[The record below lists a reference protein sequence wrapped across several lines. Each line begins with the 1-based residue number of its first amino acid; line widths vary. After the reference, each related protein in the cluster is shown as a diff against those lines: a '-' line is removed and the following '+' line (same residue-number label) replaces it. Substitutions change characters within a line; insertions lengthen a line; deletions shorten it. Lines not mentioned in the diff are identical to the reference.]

1 MPFQTKAHQTNL
13 HNIRNFKTPNE
24 TPSTLESS
32 QRMDGDDRRT
42 AYEINTLH
50 VLGEQNAG
58 LAPAKVE
65 KLFTSMGI
73 EYHLHKT
80 NHGKLQK
87 VVGATV
93 ETLAKESCEKAFEDE
108 VVATL
113 ERGNCTET
121 VDGTTYVNLGATPTN
136 LEPCVY
142 LVFRAK

>member
-1 MPFQTKAHQTNL
+1 MLPAVSEGTVPHIEDYGLASVIHMACTVCE
-13 HNIRNFKTPNE
+13 HT
-24 TPSTLESS
+24 TTLESS
-32 QRMDGDDRRT
+32 QRMDGEDRRT
-42 AYEINTLH
+42 AFEINTLH

-65 KLFTSMGI
+65 KLFTAMGI

-80 NHGKLQK
+80 NHGKLHK

-121 VDGTTYVNLGATPTN
+121 VDGTTYVNLGATGD
-136 LEPCVY
+136 C
-142 LVFRAK
+142 A